1 MLYLGEEHLRAIGE
15 SWRDWVD
22 RIKLAVRIMDQGDY
36 AQPLKPYLRYGDPAN
51 RIIAMPAYIGGS
63 VGTAGLKWIASFP
76 GNRKLGLPRAHSV
89 TILNDA
95 HTGAPKAIVNTPLVS
110 AVRTA
115 AVSGLMLREWLGR
128 RLLDQTREDTEVG
141 LRIGIIGHG
150 PIGRM
155 HQSMCQSLFGE
166 HIDHIMLYDI
176 QGIKSRSIESCPHRD
191 ENTRDED
198 IGGGAQD
205 GARQVPCQGG
215 PSSAQR
221 KRSRH
226 AAVPI
231 RVAGSWQELYRSCNV
246 IITCTVSPERYIDI
260 PPAPGTLLLDVSL
273 RDYGL
278 EALRG
283 IRSVVV
289 DDWTEV
295 CRENTDIELLHR
307 EAGLTEDRTATLR
320 DIVCRDAMARFP
332 SREPLLFCP
341 MGMASFD
348 VAIADWYVSQAEVLG
363 IGIRLP

>member
-51 RIIAMPAYIGGS
+51 RIIAMPAYIGGP

-76 GNRKLGLPRAHSV
+76 GNLRLGLPRAHSV

-95 HTGAPKAIVNTPLVS
+95 VTGEPKAIINSPLVS

-115 AVSGLMLREWLGR
+115 AVSGLMLREWLGL
-128 RLLDQTREDTEVG
+128 RLLDHAREEALGG
-141 LRIGIIGHG
+141 LRIGIIGYG

-155 HQSMCQSLFGE
+155 HQFMCLSLFGE

-176 QGIKSRSIESCPHRD
+176 QGVKPRNQEADAYRERPK
-191 ENTRDED
+191 
-198 IGGGAQD
+198 
-205 GARQVPCQGG
+205 
-215 PSSAQR
+215 R
-221 KRSRH
+221 K
-226 AAVPI
+226 AVPI

-246 IITCTVSPERYIDI
+246 VITCTVSRERYIDM

-307 EAGLTEDRTATLR
+307 EAGLTEERVATLR
-320 DIVCRDAMARFP
+320 DIVCREAMAHLP
-332 SREPLLFCP
+332 AGEPLLFCP
-341 MGMASFD
+341 MGMAAFD
-348 VAIADWYVSQAEVLG
+348 IAIADWYVDRAEELG
-363 IGIRLP
+363 VGIKLQ